1 MEWFTNVIVPILSSL
16 IPALGVLIGTLAG
29 VKVQLRQNENKAQ
42 EQREKIEQER
52 ILRDNER
59 QNRQEEVLRC
69 LLRTE
74 LLNMYFK
81 HIEHNNETLT
91 QWEAENMNKLADS
104 YFGLDGNSFVKPL
117 IETMRKWKIVK
128 N

>member
-42 EQREKIEQER
+42 EQREKIEEAR

-69 LLRTE
+69 LLRSE

-81 HIEHNNETLT
+81 HIDRNNKTLT

-117 IETMRKWKIVK
+117 VETMRKWKIVK

>member
-42 EQREKIEQER
+42 EQREKIEEAR

-69 LLRTE
+69 LLRSE

-81 HIEHNNETLT
+81 HIERNNETLT

-117 IETMRKWKIVK
+117 VETMRKWKIVK

>member
-42 EQREKIEQER
+42 EQREKIEEAR

-69 LLRTE
+69 LLRSE

-81 HIEHNNETLT
+81 HIDHNNETLT

-117 IETMRKWKIVK
+117 VETMRKWKIVK

>member
-42 EQREKIEQER
+42 EQREKIEEAR

-69 LLRTE
+69 LLRSE

-81 HIEHNNETLT
+81 HIDRNNETLT

-117 IETMRKWKIVK
+117 VETMRKWKIVK